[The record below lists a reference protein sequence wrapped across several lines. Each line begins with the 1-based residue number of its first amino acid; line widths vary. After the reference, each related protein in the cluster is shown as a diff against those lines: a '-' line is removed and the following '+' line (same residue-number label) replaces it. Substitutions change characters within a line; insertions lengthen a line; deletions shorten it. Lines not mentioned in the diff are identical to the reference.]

1 MSSRVTPGFTNLIK
15 QVKIPNLQNNI
26 KSRPQLHKYT
36 LHCLFTKNNTHFT
49 LCSHWE
55 DPQNSILTSPDSTY
69 DKKFEYWLHLPSKVE
84 FKLSTGPL
92 GFRKANRGE
101 YEAGFQT
108 ATKCLEM
115 LYNQIRR
122 DRSKQSTNNYN
133 GNQHRSKNFNN
144 ELVPVDIIMKD
155 FGKGRNAFIAAVN
168 GKEGSRIRQY
178 IRQVSD
184 ATCLKFGGV
193 RSPRIRR
200 L

>member
-1 MSSRVTPGFTNLIK
+1 MSSRITPGFTNLVK
-15 QVKIPNLQNNI
+15 QVKIPNLQSNV
-26 KSRPQLHKYT
+26 KSKPQLHKYT

-55 DPQNSILTSPDSTY
+55 DPQDPVLTSPDSTY
-69 DKKFEYWLHLPSKVE
+69 DEKFEYWLHLPSKVE

-108 ATKCLEM
+108 AAKCLEM
-115 LYNQIRR
+115 LHNQIRR
-122 DRSKQSTNNYN
+122 DRIKNSTYNNT
-133 GNQHRSKNFNN
+133 GNQYHSNNFHNQF
-144 ELVPVDIIMKD
+144 VPVDIIMKD
-155 FGKGRNAFIAAVN
+155 FGKGRSAFITAVN
-168 GKEGSRIRQY
+168 GKEGSQIRPY
-178 IRQVSD
+178 IRQISD
-184 ATCLKFGGV
+184 ITCLKFGGV